1 MTLTRLRYGSS
12 GYSLRTV
19 ADRRSIC
26 ATHLGV
32 EERNTDPGILDEARG
47 ADEGFLEN
55 YLPFLLHRSYQLL
68 SETFHAGLA
77 DVGLDITECRI
88 INSLA
93 DFGPLTLQRIQVL
106 AYIVQPTASRACT
119 RLESRGLLTR
129 RVGAGD
135 KRQRIF
141 ELTEDGWGVSR
152 RLMEVSSMALAETL
166 VRTSLD
172 PRRLKTILKQ
182 LIADLE
188 RSRPGYSGNSHGGLE
203 QP

>member
-1 MTLTRLRYGSS
+1 M
-12 GYSLRTV
+12 
-19 ADRRSIC
+19 
-26 ATHLGV
+26 
-32 EERNTDPGILDEARG
+32 EEKNTDLGDLDETHG

-77 DVGLDITECRI
+77 NVGLDITECRI
-88 INSLA
+88 INCLA
-93 DFGPLTLQRIQVL
+93 DFGPLTLQRIQIL
-106 AYIVQPTASRACT
+106 AYIVQPTASRACA

-129 RVGAGD
+129 RVGTGD

-141 ELTEDGWGVSR
+141 ELTEDGWRASR
-152 RLMEVSSMALAETL
+152 RLMDVSSVALAETF

-172 PRRLKTILKQ
+172 PLRLKTILKQ

-188 RSRPGYSGNSHGGLE
+188 RSRPGCSAGPHGGLE
-203 QP
+203 QA

>member
-1 MTLTRLRYGSS
+1 VG
-12 GYSLRTV
+12 
-19 ADRRSIC
+19 D
-26 ATHLGV
+26 
-32 EERNTDPGILDEARG
+32 
-47 ADEGFLEN
+47 GFLEN

-93 DFGPLTLQRIQVL
+93 DFGPLTLQRIQTL
-106 AYIVQPTASRACT
+106 AYIVQPTASRACA

-129 RVGAGD
+129 RVGRGD

-141 ELTEDGWGVSR
+141 ELTEEGRAASR
-152 RLMEVSSMALAETL
+152 RLMEVSSVALDETL
-166 VRTSLD
+166 TRTSLD
-172 PRRLKTILKQ
+172 TRSLETLLKE

-188 RSRPGYSGNSHGGLE
+188 RSRPGNAVHPPAGAE
-203 QP
+203 QS

>member
-1 MTLTRLRYGSS
+1 MDASN
-12 GYSLRTV
+12 
-19 ADRRSIC
+19 I
-26 ATHLGV
+26 
-32 EERNTDPGILDEARG
+32 DPGRLDGARG
-47 ADEGFLEN
+47 AGDGFLEN

-93 DFGPLTLQRIQVL
+93 DFGPLTLQRIQIL
-106 AYIVQPTASRACT
+106 AYIVQPTASRACA

-129 RVGAGD
+129 RVGTGD

-141 ELTEDGWGVSR
+141 ELTDEGRGVSR
-152 RLMEVSSMALAETL
+152 RLMEVSSVALDETL
-166 VRTSLD
+166 TRTSLD
-172 PRRLKTILKQ
+172 PRRLETILKE

-188 RSRPGYSGNSHGGLE
+188 QSRPGNAGSPPGGLE
-203 QP
+203 QA

>member
-1 MTLTRLRYGSS
+1 M
-12 GYSLRTV
+12 
-19 ADRRSIC
+19 ADRRSIS

-32 EERNTDPGILDEARG
+32 EEQNTDPGSLDETRG
-47 ADEGFLEN
+47 ADGGFLEN

-68 SETFHAGLA
+68 SETFHVGLA

-88 INSLA
+88 IDSLA

-106 AYIVQPTASRACT
+106 AYVAQPTASRACA

-129 RVGAGD
+129 RVGTGD

-141 ELTEDGWGVSR
+141 ELTEDGRGLSR
-152 RLMEVSSMALAETL
+152 RLIEVSSVALAETL
-166 VRTSLD
+166 TRTSLD
-172 PRRLKTILKQ
+172 PLRLKTILKQ

-188 RSRPGYSGNSHGGLE
+188 RSRPGYSGSPHGGLE
-203 QP
+203 RT